1 VPDFA
6 GLPRTAAGS
15 MTSGYTDLAFDFYE
29 TVPAL
34 TFPLSMQ
41 TYAKMRKDPQITA
54 VTKAYTYPLRMATYA
69 INPNGCRDEVVELIA
84 DAWGLP
90 IAGDNDDPGPARRR
104 GVRWR
109 DHLRVALLM
118 LTFGFSPF
126 AIRYD
131 ITGSPLRAKLGE
143 LSERLP
149 QTITDI
155 QVNEDGSLKQ
165 VFQTGSKDPL
175 AASSLLW
182 YAHER
187 EGGAWQGRSMIAESY
202 GPWLLKHEMWR
213 ALAQS
218 NRRFAMGV
226 PNVET
231 GPNPTPADVTTAANI
246 ASGFRAGDQTGLGL
260 PQGWKFNLTGLTGSV
275 PDTMGFINYL
285 DAQIA
290 TSVLAEIL
298 NLDTAQVGNR
308 ALGDTIIGL
317 LQMSWRAVSD
327 EITDTATGMNV
338 QIVDNNWGEDEPVP
352 GLLCSDINRPEVTS
366 EAISALVTCGALTPD
381 MALENDIRLR
391 FNFPVISEEDRT
403 AAQPAKQPTVPTTA
417 VPIVS
422 PDDVPDPNSALAP

>member
-1 VPDFA
+1 MPDFA

-15 MTSGYTDLAFDFYE
+15 MTSGFSDIAYDFYE

-41 TYAKMRKDPQITA
+41 TYAKMRKDPQISA
-54 VTKAYTYPLRMATYA
+54 VLKGYTYPIRMGTYG
-69 INPNGCRDEVVELIA
+69 INPNGCRDEVVSFLA

-90 IAGDNDDPGPARRR
+90 IIGDNDDPGPARRR
-104 GVRWR
+104 GVQWK

-131 ITGSPLRAKLGE
+131 ITGTPLRAKLAE

-155 QVNEDGSLKQ
+155 QVNDDGSLKQ
-165 VFQTGSKDPL
+165 VYQQGSKDPL

-187 EGGAWQGRSMIAESY
+187 EGAGWNGRSMIAESY

-213 ALAQS
+213 VMAQS
-218 NRRFAMGV
+218 SRRFGMGV
-226 PNVET
+226 PTVSAPP
-231 GPNPTPADVTTAANI
+231 GSPPADITAASLI
-246 ASGFRAGDQTGLGL
+246 ASGYRAGDQSGIGL
-260 PQGWKFNLTGLTGSV
+260 PDGFKFDLTGLSGSV
-275 PDTMGFINYL
+275 PDTLGFVNYL

-290 TSVLAEIL
+290 TSVLAEVL
-298 NLDTAQVGNR
+298 NLDTASTGNR
-308 ALGDTIIGL
+308 ALGDTVIGL
-317 LQMSWRAVSD
+317 LQMSWRSVAD
-327 EITDTATGMNV
+327 EVTDTATGMNV

-352 GLLCSDINRPEVTS
+352 GILCTDINRPEVTS
-366 EAISALVTCGALTPD
+366 EAINALVTCGALTPD
-381 MALENDIRLR
+381 ISMENDIRSR
-391 FNFPVISEEDRT
+391 FNLPLLTDAERES
-403 AAQPAKQPTVPTTA
+403 AKPQPAAPAIPT
-417 VPIVS
+417 PIVS
-422 PDDVPDPNSALAP
+422 PDDIPNPTSALAP

>member
-1 VPDFA
+1 VPEFA

-15 MTSGYTDLAFDFYE
+15 MTSGYTDLAYDFYE
-29 TVPAL
+29 NIPAL
-34 TFPLSMQ
+34 SFPLSTL
-41 TYAKMRKDPQITA
+41 TYARMRRDPQIAA
-54 VTKAYTYPLRMATYA
+54 VLKAYVYPLRMATYA
-69 INPNGCRDEVVELIA
+69 INPTGCRDEVVEMCA

-90 IAGDNDDPGPARRR
+90 IAGMDDNPGPARRR

-118 LTFGFSPF
+118 LPFGFSPF

-131 ITGSPLRAKLGE
+131 ITGNPLQARLAE

-155 QVNEDGSLKQ
+155 QVNDDGTLKQ
-165 VFQTGSKDPL
+165 VYQTGSKDPL
-175 AASSLLW
+175 LASGLLW

-187 EGGAWQGRSMIAESY
+187 EGAGWNGRSMIAEAY

-213 ALAQS
+213 VMAQS
-218 NRRFAMGV
+218 SRRFGMGV
-226 PNVET
+226 PTVT
-231 GPNPTPADVTTAANI
+231 APPGSPPADITAAAAI
-246 ASGFRAGDQTGLGL
+246 ASGYRAGDQSGIGM
-260 PQGWKFNLTGLTGSV
+260 PDGFKFDLTGLSGSV
-275 PDTMGFINYL
+275 PDTMGFVNYL

-352 GLLCSDINRPEVTS
+352 GILCTDINRPEVTS
-366 EAISALVTCGALTPD
+366 EAINALVTCGALTPD
-381 MALENDIRLR
+381 VSLENDIRQR
-391 FNFPVISEEDRT
+391 FNLPSITEDDRT
-403 AAQPAKQPTVPTTA
+403 AAQPNPAAPPATTI
-417 VPIVS
+417 PIVS

>member
-1 VPDFA
+1 
-6 GLPRTAAGS
+6 
-15 MTSGYTDLAFDFYE
+15 
-29 TVPAL
+29 
-34 TFPLSMQ
+34 
-41 TYAKMRKDPQITA
+41 
-54 VTKAYTYPLRMATYA
+54 A
-69 INPNGCRDEVVELIA
+69 INPNGCRDEVVLFIA

-109 DHLRVALLM
+109 DHIRVALLM

-126 AIRYD
+126 AVRYE
-131 ITGSPLRAKLGE
+131 ITGSPLRAKLAE

-155 QVNEDGSLKQ
+155 QLNDDGSLKRVYQ
-165 VFQTGSKDPL
+165 QGSRDPL
-175 AASSLLW
+175 PASGLLW

-187 EGGAWQGRSMIAESY
+187 EGGGWSGRSMIAESY

-213 ALAQS
+213 TLAQS
-218 NRRFAMGV
+218 NRRFGMGV

-231 GPNPTPADVTTAANI
+231 GPNGTPADVTTAANI
-246 ASGFRAGDQTGLGL
+246 ASAYRAGDQTGLGL

-275 PDTMGFINYL
+275 PDTLGFVGYL

-317 LQMSWRAVSD
+317 LQMSWRAVAD
-327 EITDTATGMNV
+327 EITDTATGLNV

-352 GLLCSDINRPEVTS
+352 GILCTDINRPEVTS
-366 EAISALVTCGALTPD
+366 EAINALVTCGALTPD
-381 MALENDIRLR
+381 LTLENDLRSR
-391 FNFPVISEEDRT
+391 FNLPTISEQDRT
-403 AAQPAKQPTVPTTA
+403 AAAPTPPAKPAQVPGA
-417 VPIVS
+417 SVPIVS
-422 PDDVPDPNSALAP
+422 PNDVPDPNSALAP